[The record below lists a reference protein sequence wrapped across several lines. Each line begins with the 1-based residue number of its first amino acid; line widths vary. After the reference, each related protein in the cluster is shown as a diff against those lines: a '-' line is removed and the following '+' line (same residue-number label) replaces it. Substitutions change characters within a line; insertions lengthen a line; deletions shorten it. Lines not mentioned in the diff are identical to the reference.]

1 MLAFSGVFAG
11 KPLTTGATAAPIET
25 LTSGAFAAL
34 LDSGTFTATIFAF
47 ARSAADSSPTPA
59 GADTEAE
66 ALTDGVTAETTEGTT
81 VGTTVGTTESVADV
95 APRKIAPSIR
105 ARLRKS
111 LILTTFCWARTFLS
125 SNR

>member
-34 LDSGTFTATIFAF
+34 LDSGTFTATNFAF
-47 ARSAADSSPTPA
+47 ARSAADSSATPA
-59 GADTEAE
+59 GADTAGE
-66 ALTDGVTAETTEGTT
+66 ALTDGVTAETTE
-81 VGTTVGTTESVADV
+81 GTTVGTTESVADV

-111 LILTTFCWARTFLS
+111 LS
-125 SNR
+125 